1 MDTRLFDMG
10 YKHKAWRN
18 TQYKQVPPQLPGSN
32 NCGFHISMLADHNF
46 LKSRTQRMLRTILI
60 TFAVFFAISSGAP
73 AKQLKSFVTQDKLG
87 LELYR
92 LSRNF
97 DEKIKDAKKSL
108 RDEIDKKIA
117 IAERRLNGN
126 LMPKVQSL
134 TNRMNGAKVQCHYR
148 RTDWNAYSNASIMF
162 LDRQRVYCR
171 PPYFLSSFRLTRRA
185 DSLQADVRYNYKC
198 CKFVL

>member
-1 MDTRLFDMG
+1 
-10 YKHKAWRN
+10 
-18 TQYKQVPPQLPGSN
+18 
-32 NCGFHISMLADHNF
+32 
-46 LKSRTQRMLRTILI
+46 MLRTILLPILI

-108 RDEIDKKIA
+108 RDKIGKKIA

-126 LMPKVQSL
+126 LLPKVQSL
-134 TNRMNGAKVQCHYR
+134 TNRMNGARVQCHDR
-148 RTDWNAYSNASIMF
+148 RTDWNVYSNASIMY
-162 LDRQRVYCR
+162 LDRQHVYCR
-171 PPYFLSSFRLTRRA
+171 APYFLSSFRLTRRA
-185 DSLQADVRYNYKC
+185 DRPDADVRYNYKC
-198 CKFVL
+198 CKFIL